1 MSDTSHHQQAA
12 TIVQV
17 PDPAAGLPTEE
28 PAAWPYLVSP
38 RTRTVLRTV
47 AVFGVVVAL
56 AGIVVVWQF
65 LGDLERNTER
75 SLLIGEDAAT
85 TLVETVDVA
94 DEVVAGLDDGLATL
108 ESTFEALDQ
117 VIASTVDVASSTAT
131 LAAELPARIDAI
143 DRAFA
148 SLQSIGETVD
158 STLSALDD
166 IPFGPNY
173 DPEGSFTDSI
183 REIRAS
189 FDPLQEDLEAI
200 ATELSTFAEGSGS
213 LQQELGSLAD
223 DVERTRDSLEGTDA
237 LLERYRDSA
246 DDARRLAASS
256 RSDLDDSMT
265 ATRWVVVLVGLLI
278 AVSQLVPWVLAGLRR
293 DVPIAVLVDGD
304 HERHEHHDVDDR
316 DE

>member
-1 MSDTSHHQQAA
+1 MSETEHDTQHDTKRDTKHHTEIIPVAEA
-12 TIVQV
+12 
-17 PDPAAGLPTEE
+17 DAGFRSGEPT
-28 PAAWPYLVSP
+28 PWPYLVSS
-38 RTRTVLRTV
+38 RTRDVLRTI
-47 AVFGVVVAL
+47 AVLGVVVAV
-56 AGIVVVWQF
+56 AGTVIVWQF
-65 LGDLERNTER
+65 LGDLERNTDR

-85 TLVETVDVA
+85 TLVDTVDVA

-117 VIASTVDVASSTAT
+117 VITSTVDVAASTSA

-148 SLQSIGETVD
+148 SLQSIGEAVD

-189 FDPLQEDLEAI
+189 FEPLQTDLAAI
-200 ATELSTFAEGSGS
+200 ATELSTFAEGSGG
-213 LQQELGSLAD
+213 LQRELASLAD
-223 DVERTRDSLEGTDA
+223 DVERTRTSLDGTDV
-237 LLERYRDSA
+237 LLARYRDSA

-256 RSDLDDSMT
+256 RSDIEDSMT

-278 AVSQLVPWVLAGLRR
+278 AVSQIVPWVVANLRR
-293 DVPIAVLVDGD
+293 DVPMLVVVEDDADGD
-304 HERHEHHDVDDR
+304 E
-316 DE
+316 